1 LADVTK
7 SPRNRLVVIAP
18 ALTKAVAKAISDRFP
33 DLGKLDMTVILDSD
47 PEVYRL
53 GFGDADALDAFRQ
66 TSADALFPLHEQP
79 GVRIG
84 VVISDDTTMVYSPVS
99 KNIEAG
105 STSVEKPN
113 AIVLKG
119 QSADHIASAAG
130 ADRSEKAR
138 PPEVGGKALE
148 PEKVEQMQADLKAN
162 PPKPFDITRRMN
174 VFTSKVQYVEFSA
187 SNYKLTT
194 RQVPLPQELVDV
206 ADADLKSRISSR
218 IRAPL
223 DGIGKVDVTIDQD
236 GKSESFKIDNDW
248 LNGERKRIEDYT
260 YPIPNFGRVILYQH
274 RDKFDKATSRFKPIV
289 EKYQAALQAAL
300 ETKRSEFE
308 KRIVDEFSQR
318 WEQNPPS
325 YFARFEIDPTP
336 EIVERELRRLAH
348 ELFQSAIAFDAPVV
362 KIVYKNVAPEN
373 IGDRKFLDALKS
385 IMLRKRVPQ
394 TIIDTL
400 FESGQAAP
408 VSGAFLG

>member
-1 LADVTK
+1 
-7 SPRNRLVVIAP
+7 
-18 ALTKAVAKAISDRFP
+18 
-33 DLGKLDMTVILDSD
+33 
-47 PEVYRL
+47 
-53 GFGDADALDAFRQ
+53 
-66 TSADALFPLHEQP
+66 
-79 GVRIG
+79 
-84 VVISDDTTMVYSPVS
+84 
-99 KNIEAG
+99 
-105 STSVEKPN
+105 
-113 AIVLKG
+113 
-119 QSADHIASAAG
+119 
-130 ADRSEKAR
+130 
-138 PPEVGGKALE
+138 
-148 PEKVEQMQADLKAN
+148 
-162 PPKPFDITRRMN
+162 
-174 VFTSKVQYVEFSA
+174 
-187 SNYKLTT
+187 
-194 RQVPLPQELVDV
+194 
-206 ADADLKSRISSR
+206 
-218 IRAPL
+218 
-223 DGIGKVDVTIDQD
+223 
-236 GKSESFKIDNDW
+236 
-248 LNGERKRIEDYT
+248 
-260 YPIPNFGRVILYQH
+260 VILYQH